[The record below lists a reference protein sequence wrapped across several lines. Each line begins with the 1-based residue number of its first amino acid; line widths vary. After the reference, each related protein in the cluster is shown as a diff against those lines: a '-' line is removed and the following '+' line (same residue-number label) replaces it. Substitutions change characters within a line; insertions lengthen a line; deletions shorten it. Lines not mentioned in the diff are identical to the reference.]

1 MNETDL
7 RVHFFTL
14 GVARKYGLN
23 EAVILQNIYYWVD
36 KNATNRRHFHD
47 GRYWTYNSAA
57 AFTEQFPY
65 FSKRQIQYTLEKLEK
80 HGLILVGNYN
90 KQRFDQT
97 RWYALTDKAYELFG
111 QTPPQVTKEPSSD
124 ADNDGNSIS
133 QNCDLENTRLLNAIS
148 QNCDMEGTTMSLG
161 KNSFVT
167 PIPDRNTNRT
177 SDGNGQM
184 ETQMAAGR
192 ARANDGGASAFVE
205 KSRAFVR
212 AQNLRV
218 DADRFFETNALRG
231 WTDKDGRPIHDWR
244 RYLLAW
250 AQYETPSAPAP
261 SSIASSEKPKRSIEE
276 IMEFYLCSREVA
288 EEMVREGIV

>member
-1 MNETDL
+1 MDEKDL

-14 GVARKYGLN
+14 GVARKYGVN
-23 EAVILQNIYYWVD
+23 EAILLQNLYYWVD
-36 KNATNRRHFHD
+36 KNATNRRHLHD

-57 AFTEQFPY
+57 AFAEQFPY
-65 FSKRQIQYTLEKLEK
+65 FTKNQIQYTLKKLKE

-90 KQRFDQT
+90 RQAFDQT
-97 RWYALTDKAYELFG
+97 KWYALTDKAYELFG
-111 QTPPQVTKEPSSD
+111 QVNP
-124 ADNDGNSIS
+124 ADRNFPDGSENITNSI
-133 QNCDLENTRLLNAIS
+133 LEIS
-148 QNCDMEGTTMSLG
+148 EMDKGTLRNG
-161 KNSFVT
+161 VRDFPT
-167 PIPDRNTNRT
+167 PIPDRNTDRI

-192 ARANDGGASAFVE
+192 ASANDGGASAFIE
-205 KSRAFVR
+205 KSMPTLEEVRAFVR

-250 AQYETPSAPAP
+250 AQYETPATPEPPVTKTAERPA
-261 SSIASSEKPKRSIEE
+261 RSIEE
-276 IMEFYLCSREVA
+276 IMEFCLCSREVA